1 MWTGKKH
8 GSVPCGEGIESEP
21 TAFVKICQSQ
31 LHLQRETPTTRAP
44 QFSVTS

>member
-8 GSVPCGEGIESEP
+8 GSAPCGEGIESEP

-31 LHLQRETPTTRAP
+31 LAFNRKRQTKTR
-44 QFSVTS
+44 